1 MYQGLSLFLI
11 DEEYQEMII
20 QKKVFHPLGN
30 LLTTSI
36 FFFSKKACKW
46 LASVQHCLI
55 IKVIQKTE
63 W

>member
-1 MYQGLSLFLI
+1 MYQGLSIFLI

-36 FFFSKKACKW
+36 FFFFPKR

>member
-1 MYQGLSLFLI
+1 MYQGLSIFLI

-36 FFFSKKACKW
+36 FFFFSKKACKCTA
-46 LASVQHCLI
+46 LFDNQGH
-55 IKVIQKTE
+55 TE
-63 W
+63 N

>member
-1 MYQGLSLFLI
+1 MFLI

-36 FFFSKKACKW
+36 FFFFFKKACKCTA
-46 LASVQHCLI
+46 LFDNQGH
-55 IKVIQKTE
+55 TE
-63 W
+63 N

>member
-1 MYQGLSLFLI
+1 MFLI

-36 FFFSKKACKW
+36 FFFFF
-46 LASVQHCLI
+46 
-55 IKVIQKTE
+55 QKGLQVYTTVL
-63 W
+63 